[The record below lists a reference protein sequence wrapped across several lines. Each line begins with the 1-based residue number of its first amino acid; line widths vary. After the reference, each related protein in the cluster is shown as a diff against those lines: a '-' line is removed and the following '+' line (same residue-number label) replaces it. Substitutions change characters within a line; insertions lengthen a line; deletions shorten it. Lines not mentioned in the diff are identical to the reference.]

1 MSESPASTVWF
12 VPGGAT
18 ALVGEHLVA
27 LVAVPPAHSFV
38 QALAKLIEG
47 HDETID
53 DLAALI
59 TSTPLHEVPAFAA
72 LVHTDGSGSVMVR
85 GDVEITVTEEQRTS
99 PTQVSAAG
107 LTTWAEVIVAQCREV
122 RMAVTDAGEVDFD
135 STLYNASFGVL
146 PATGVQIS
154 WERSDDE
161 KSTAGPTPT
170 PGQRAS
176 VGSEDVKDMSQES
189 GDPSVPRETAPDPSS
204 VLDGEGHTLAA
215 MEESPE
221 EPSTDVHG
229 DDNESAVSA
238 TGSPFAS
245 PFEQVVPPGPSTSSL
260 TGTYD
265 DLFGSTQIRTV
276 EGAAVRPEED
286 LHEDGQRVVLEPS
299 EPVNDAAHDGRT
311 ITMKDLLAISRGAQ
325 DPISSRREAPSI
337 LSVLCPDQHPNTP
350 HDATCRVCGL
360 LIAPQEP
367 IPIPRPPLG
376 RLAFSSGELVVIDR
390 TALIGRS
397 PKASGMLADGL
408 PPEIIKV
415 ESPEKDISR
424 THLELRVEGWQVLA
438 IDLDSANGTFV
449 TVPGRAQQRLRPDV
463 PFIIQPGSRVRL
475 ADELEFRFEV
485 MP

>member
-1 MSESPASTVWF
+1 S
-12 VPGGAT
+12 
-18 ALVGEHLVA
+18 
-27 LVAVPPAHSFV
+27 
-38 QALAKLIEG
+38 
-47 HDETID
+47 DE
-53 DLAALI
+53 
-59 TSTPLHEVPAFAA
+59 
-72 LVHTDGSGSVMVR
+72 
-85 GDVEITVTEEQRTS
+85 
-99 PTQVSAAG
+99 
-107 LTTWAEVIVAQCREV
+107 
-122 RMAVTDAGEVDFD
+122 
-135 STLYNASFGVL
+135 
-146 PATGVQIS
+146 
-154 WERSDDE
+154 E
-161 KSTAGPTPT
+161 KSIEAPLPTPA
-170 PGQRAS
+170 PSAS
-176 VGSEDVKDMSQES
+176 GGSEDIKAVSQES
-189 GDPSVPRETAPDPSS
+189 GDPPEPLETSPDPST
-204 VLDGEGHTLAA
+204 VNGGEGHTLAA
-215 MEESPE
+215 MQEPLEEASPDMDADE
-221 EPSTDVHG
+221 S
-229 DDNESAVSA
+229 ESAISA
-238 TGSPFAS
+238 PAS
-245 PFEQVVPPGPSTSSL
+245 PFGSPHEQVVPPGPSASSL

-286 LHEDGQRVVLEPS
+286 LHEDGPRVVLEPS
-299 EPVNDAAHDGRT
+299 EPVNDPAHDGHT
-311 ITMKDLLAISRGAQ
+311 ITMKDLLAISQGAQ
-325 DPISSRREAPSI
+325 DPISSRREAPSV

-367 IPIPRPPLG
+367 ISIPRPPLG
-376 RLAFSSGELVVIDR
+376 RLAFSTGELVVIDR

-449 TVPGRAQQRLRPDV
+449 TVPGRAQQRLRPDA